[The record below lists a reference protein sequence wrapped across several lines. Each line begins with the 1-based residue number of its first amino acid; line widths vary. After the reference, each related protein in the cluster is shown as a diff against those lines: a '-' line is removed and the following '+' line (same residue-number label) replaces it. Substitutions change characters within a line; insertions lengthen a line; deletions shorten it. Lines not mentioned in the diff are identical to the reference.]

1 MFYCPLVH
9 LLVHMFRVQHLQKER
24 ISMGSKQFL
33 RFSAFVLAAVLLIFS
48 LAACTL
54 SASEGISG
62 DSETTGDFPVPEDEN
77 MGLFDIAAT
86 QTAAAAL
93 PAVVEPTP
101 LVVFTATP
109 LPQVVPTATSV
120 PVELP
125 KPTEGKPPAT
135 YTLQKGEF
143 PFCIARRFNVNQTE
157 LLTINGLGLSSQVQ
171 PGTTLKIPQ
180 TGNPF
185 VTERALTKHP
195 AQYTVAAGDTFY
207 SIACK
212 FGDVGPDLI
221 ALANNKSVTD
231 SLSAGEKIQ
240 IP

>member
-1 MFYCPLVH
+1 
-9 LLVHMFRVQHLQKER
+9 
-24 ISMGSKQFL
+24 MGYKRYL
-33 RFSAFVLAAVLLIFS
+33 RFTAIILAAVLLIFS

-54 SASEGISG
+54 SASKGISG
-62 DSETTGDFPVPEDEN
+62 DTDTTGDFPVPEDEN
-77 MGLFDIAAT
+77 MGLFDPAAT

-93 PAVVEPTP
+93 PAVSEPTP

-109 LPQVVPTATSV
+109 LPAVAPTATAV
-120 PVELP
+120 PAVLP
-125 KPTEGKPPAT
+125 QPTEGKPPAT

-157 LLTINGLGLSSQVQ
+157 LLSVNGLSLNSQVQ

-185 VTERALTKHP
+185 VTDRSLIKHP

-212 FGDVGPDLI
+212 FGDVGPDMI
-221 ALANNKSVTD
+221 AMANNKSVSD